1 MSKSDYG
8 LAVAP
13 ADNRKKDRR
22 RNPPRRV
29 NAEPVGIND
38 FKETAAPVPV
48 KLLLIEADPFLS
60 WEFKQLLDSVGFD
73 VEVRSSA
80 KEAAGEGMFAHFPV
94 VMIGAQTQPVARTS
108 LLRGLHQRADAAP
121 SLVLT
126 ESNRCDVDGHRP
138 MPPREHLVKTFQIE
152 AVVTR
157 LLELLRPKRIVRS
170 LTLRFG
176 NVSVDGDGQVY
187 IGRKIA
193 HFQPTEVALLSLLI
207 RRAGKIVTRRA
218 IEACLYGKAGQTTA
232 NAVEVYVH
240 RLRKSLAAVPA
251 NVRIRTIRN
260 AGYFIAHDDAAD

>member
-13 ADNRKKDRR
+13 ANSRKKDRR
-22 RNPPRRV
+22 RNLPQRV
-29 NAEPVGIND
+29 DAEPASMDD
-38 FKETAAPVPV
+38 FGGTATPASM

-80 KEAAGEGMFAHFPV
+80 KEAAGEGMLARFPV
-94 VMIGAQTQPVARTS
+94 VMIGAQTQPAARRG
-108 LLRGLHQRADAAP
+108 LLHGLHQRADAAP

-126 ESNRCDVDGHRP
+126 ESNRCGHGGRRP

-152 AVVTR
+152 AVVMR
-157 LLELLRPKRIVRS
+157 LLELLGRKRIVRS

-176 NVSVDGDGQVY
+176 NVSIDGDGQVC
-187 IGRKIA
+187 IGRKVA

-240 RLRKSLAAVPA
+240 RLRKSLAAVA
-251 NVRIRTIRN
+251 ADVRIRTIRS